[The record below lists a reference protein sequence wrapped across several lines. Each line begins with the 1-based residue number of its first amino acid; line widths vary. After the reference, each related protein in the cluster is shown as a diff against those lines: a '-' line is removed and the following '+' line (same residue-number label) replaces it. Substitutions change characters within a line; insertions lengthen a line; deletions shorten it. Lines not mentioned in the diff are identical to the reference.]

1 VAFQMLRVALHMEP
15 RAGDNFIFYL
25 VLKMRNVI
33 YITPELVFFINVLLF
48 FKHETEDNVHEMIQN
63 SS

>member
-1 VAFQMLRVALHMEP
+1 LHIEH

-25 VLKMRNVI
+25 ILSMRNVI
-33 YITPELVFFINVLLF
+33 SCVFINVLIFL
-48 FKHETEDNVHEMIQN
+48 KHETEDNVHEMIQN